1 MPKSD
6 PSHVGA
12 HDIGCLQSWAQ
23 KIGRADTMAGFSHFA
38 CYNIKKIL
46 TVFLCVRARL
56 KVSSLVWVEEVLFT
70 GNKNLLLRC
79 HNSDQDFCLVFIF

>member
-1 MPKSD
+1 
-6 PSHVGA
+6 
-12 HDIGCLQSWAQ
+12 
-23 KIGRADTMAGFSHFA
+23 MAGFSHFA
-38 CYNIKKIL
+38 CNNIKKIL
-46 TVFLCVRARL
+46 TAFLCVRARL